1 MILKFNYYRC
11 VRRMLNLKEILSE
24 ISVYKN
30 IQSKTKQKTR
40 KNLSKV
46 IPTVNLMQG
55 IYTTHIG

>member
-1 MILKFNYYRC
+1 
-11 VRRMLNLKEILSE
+11 MLNLKEILSE

-46 IPTVNLMQG
+46 IPTVNLM
-55 IYTTHIG
+55 